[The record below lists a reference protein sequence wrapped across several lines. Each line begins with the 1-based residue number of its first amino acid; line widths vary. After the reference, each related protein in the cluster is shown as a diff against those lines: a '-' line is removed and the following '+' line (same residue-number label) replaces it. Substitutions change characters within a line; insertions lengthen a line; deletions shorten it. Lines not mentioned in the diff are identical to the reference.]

1 MSVQVRERGRN
12 QEVLIPVHVVHFV
25 SILPFCSS
33 SQCIQ
38 SSCAHKFGIEKI
50 TSDVLGFELTSI
62 LSLSVSTRPRKSP
75 RQGIEHVS
83 FKKSGISHFHH
94 QEYVGEYTYLIQTR
108 CGRCDGFCTSSGT
121 QVRTMYDEVNRNN
134 RTNEVGIEING
145 CVCVS
150 LCQSSHTSALRRDCI
165 SSSLRRL
172 VLMWIERI
180 LRSHEDDG

>member
-1 MSVQVRERGRN
+1 MRERGRN

-75 RQGIEHVS
+75 RQGIEHLS

-94 QEYVGEYTYLIQTR
+94 QEYVGEYTYLIQTPCR
-108 CGRCDGFCTSSGT
+108 RCDGFCTSSGT

-145 CVCVS
+145 CVCVCPCVS
-150 LCQSSHTSALRRDCI
+150 QVTPPHSVVIVLVVVYVDSYLC
-165 SSSLRRL
+165 
-172 VLMWIERI
+172 
-180 LRSHEDDG
+180 G

>member
-1 MSVQVRERGRN
+1 MFLQDLGKVLDRALNTFRSRKVEFLTFIIKSMSESTHTLFRRDVDDATDSAHR
-12 QEVLIPVHVVHFV
+12 P
-25 SILPFCSS
+25 
-33 SQCIQ
+33 
-38 SSCAHKFGIEKI
+38 AHK
-50 TSDVLGFELTSI
+50 
-62 LSLSVSTRPRKSP
+62 
-75 RQGIEHVS
+75 
-83 FKKSGISHFHH
+83 
-94 QEYVGEYTYLIQTR
+94 Y
-108 CGRCDGFCTSSGT
+108 
-121 QVRTMYDEVNRNN
+121 VRTMYDEVNRNN